1 MTEGLFS
8 LQDDIQA
15 IADAQFDDA
24 RKALDRHD
32 ALERRV
38 CALEADIA
46 RLLDIASS
54 MAVRIENQARVQ
66 EKLGTVIA
74 TLSTSPDIRS

>member
-1 MTEGLFS
+1 MLDD
-8 LQDDIQA
+8 LQDRIQEV
-15 IADAQFDDA
+15 ADAQFTDA
-24 RKALDRHD
+24 CRAMDRHD
-32 ALERRV
+32 ALEARV
-38 CALEADIA
+38 AVLEADLA